1 MNIAALVG
9 SLRKDSFNLQ
19 LAETIQDRYRDQ
31 MTLNIADIR
40 SLPLFNQDDELA
52 APPQV
57 GAFKKAI
64 AEADGVVIVTP
75 EYNWS
80 IPGVLKNALDWLSRV
95 DKVLVGKPTMVA
107 GASTGMFG
115 TIRAQAHLREIL
127 ACPGLQAKL
136 LPTANHEVYITQAAE
151 KFDQVKRR
159 LSDERSLQSLDKAV
173 AEFIRLVQTAGAAVQ
188 VGQV

>member
-1 MNIAALVG
+1 MKIAAMVG

-19 LAETIQDRYRDQ
+19 LAQTIQDRYQ
-31 MTLNIADIR
+31 GKMTLQIADI
-40 SLPLFNQDDELA
+40 SQLPLFNQDDELA
-52 APPQV
+52 PPPQV

-127 ACPGLQAKL
+127 ACPGLQARL
-136 LPTANHEVYITQAAE
+136 LPAANYEVYITEAMR
-151 KFDQVKRR
+151 KFDPATRR
-159 LSDERSLQSLDKAV
+159 LTDERALQSLDKAV
-173 AEFIRLVQTAGAAVQ
+173 ADFVELVQAQ
-188 VGQV
+188 VVAGQV

>member
-1 MNIAALVG
+1 MKIAAIVG

-19 LAETIQDRYRDQ
+19 LAQTIQDRYQ
-31 MTLNIADIR
+31 GTMTLHIADIR
-40 SLPLFNQDDELA
+40 QLPLFNQDDELA
-52 APPQV
+52 SPPQV

-95 DKVLVGKPTMVA
+95 DKVLVGKPTMVV

-127 ACPGLQAKL
+127 ACPGLQARL
-136 LPTANHEVYITQAAE
+136 LPIANHEVYITEAMQ
-151 KFDQVKRR
+151 KFDPAIRR
-159 LSDERSLQSLDKAV
+159 LTDERSLQSLDKAV
-173 AEFIRLVQTAGAAVQ
+173 AGFVELVQAQGAAGRV
-188 VGQV
+188 